1 VRARLLAAPLF
12 SYNGFDNFYQEEIM
26 LKQQTV
32 PTSLGQLTVS
42 SLTLGELRQL
52 DSLFQDKSS
61 TENSGLASLLRYLPV
76 IQNAVRKVHQDLTA
90 EQLENGLTF
99 DDFNVLFNAMLEV
112 SGLKKAAAGEPT
124 PVPV

>member
-1 VRARLLAAPLF
+1 MRAGFLARPLF
-12 SYNGFDNFYQEEIM
+12 SSIGFANFYQEEIM

-52 DSLFQDKSS
+52 DSLFQEKPSP
-61 TENSGLASLLRYLPV
+61 ENSGLASLLRYLPV